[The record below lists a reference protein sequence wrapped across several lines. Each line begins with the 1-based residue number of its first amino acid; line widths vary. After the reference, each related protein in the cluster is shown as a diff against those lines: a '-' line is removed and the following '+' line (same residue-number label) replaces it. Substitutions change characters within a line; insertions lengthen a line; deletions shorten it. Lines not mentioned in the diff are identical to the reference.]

1 MQNTEEEGGGR
12 RRLGGGGEAHCLWTG
27 EMVVSGGS
35 ELSEVVGK
43 NTAQKREQKSPSSEA
58 LDDPSHPTRG
68 WMTRGLPRYHG
79 DEVYCFSRWAG
90 SQPTQYATHHCR
102 SRSRY
107 AKSRQSPFLCLR
119 PCIHSAINTLGGR
132 LSRLRQCLKHD
143 QCLPPEQPPLLPRHH

>member
-1 MQNTEEEGGGR
+1 VQNTEEEGGGR

-68 WMTRGLPRYHG
+68 WMTHDEGTIYPGTTVMKFTVFRVGQGHSPPSTLRTTAGPAAATPRA
-79 DEVYCFSRWAG
+79 DSRRFSVFAPA
-90 SQPTQYATHHCR
+90 S
-102 SRSRY
+102 
-107 AKSRQSPFLCLR
+107 
-119 PCIHSAINTLGGR
+119 TLLSIR
-132 LSRLRQCLKHD
+132 LVAVCHD
-143 QCLPPEQPPLLPRHH
+143 